1 MKTFPVPSAVR
12 RVAAFT
18 MVELALCIAIV
29 AFAMVAILGV
39 LPLGLSVQKQNRE
52 ETIIDQ
58 EGPMWLEV
66 IRRGGVGWDELTNY
80 IDSIVIEQTPVN
92 RSGTTRVF
100 GFRGPFFPP
109 GFPVPAPGTILAT
122 SDDVVSLLS
131 VPRFEVDKGVILS
144 NKVTAISRSFSGD
157 FNSQIRPNG
166 TTSFTPEG
174 RQIDDALRYQFQVE
188 ITPASQL
195 PTQDVSLTNS
205 VAQAGLNLGGYLN
218 ALRLDTNLVAE
229 LKDQNQMKN
238 SQDLLAATLYDVK
251 LVFRWPVFRVGA
263 GVNAELTV
271 GPGLRVLRAQ
281 VYGKPRFSRIPT
293 SISANIEDVY
303 WPGTTIRPR
312 RFDSSAV
319 NRVLTQ

>member
-1 MKTFPVPSAVR
+1 MKTVLVPSAVR

-66 IRRGGVGWDELTNY
+66 IRRGGIGWDELTNY

-92 RSGTTRVF
+92 RSGATRTF

-109 GFPVPAPGTILAT
+109 GFPVPAPGTTLAT
-122 SDDVVSLLS
+122 AEDVVSLLS
-131 VPRFEVDKGVILS
+131 IPRFEADKGTILS
-144 NKVTAISRSFSGD
+144 NRVTAISRSFSGD

-166 TTSFTPEG
+166 TASFTPED

-188 ITPASQL
+188 ITPVTQL
-195 PTQDVSLTNS
+195 PTLGVSPTNA
-205 VAQAGLNLGGYLN
+205 VARAGIILGGYLN
-218 ALRLDTNLVAE
+218 ALRLDTNLVSE
-229 LKDQNQMKN
+229 LNDDRN
-238 SQDLLAATLYDVK
+238 SQDLFAATLYDVK
-251 LVFRWPVFRVGA
+251 LVFRWPVFRVGE
-263 GVNAELTV
+263 ELTV
-271 GPGLRVLRAQ
+271 GPGQRVLRTQ
-281 VYGKPRFSRIPT
+281 MYGKPRFARIAPNNN
-293 SISANIEDVY
+293 ANIENVY
-303 WPGTTIRPR
+303 WPGTSIRPR

>member
-1 MKTFPVPSAVR
+1 MKTVLVPSAVR

-66 IRRGGVGWDELTNY
+66 IRRGGIGWDELTNY

-92 RSGTTRVF
+92 RSGQTRVF
-100 GFRGPFFPP
+100 GFRGPFFPA
-109 GFPVPAPGTILAT
+109 GFPVPLPGTTLAT
-122 SDDVVSLLS
+122 ADDVVSLLS
-131 VPRFEVDKGVILS
+131 IPRFEADKGTILS
-144 NKVTAISRSFSGD
+144 NKVTAMSRSFSGD

-166 TTSFTPEG
+166 TGSFIPED

-188 ITPASQL
+188 ITPATQL
-195 PTQDVSLTNS
+195 PTQDVSPTNF
-205 VAQAGLNLGGYLN
+205 VAQAGINLGGYLN
-218 ALRLDTNLVAE
+218 ALRLDTNLVSE
-229 LKDQNQMKN
+229 LSSTRN
-238 SQDLLAATLYDVK
+238 SQDALAATLYDVK
-251 LVFRWPVFRVGA
+251 LVFRWPVFRVGE
-263 GVNAELTV
+263 ELTV
-271 GPGLRVLRAQ
+271 GPGQRVLRTQ
-281 VYGKPRFSRIPT
+281 MYGKPRFSRIAPD
-293 SISANIEDVY
+293 NLDDVEDVY
-303 WPGTTIRPR
+303 WPGTSIRPR